1 MFLKFHSL
9 STTILGYI
17 QIMKSLLLNW
27 FIWKNPQTHYM
38 VIDKT
43 IHIYILSHDLFNS
56 SCERN
61 ILYFK
66 MNGMVLTYNPF
77 YSSNLIV
84 MSLDLAV
91 NFSNLIEISPYGNI
105 EWGEWQLQRKR
116 MVALKVVSIGLAEV
130 ELHKS
135 RITTWNQPNWFLLFR
150 TGDHLSTNWL
160 LYDSYQ
166 SIFSSVQLE
175 SDGLVRS
182 ESWLMD
188 YPFFQF

>member
-1 MFLKFHSL
+1 
-9 STTILGYI
+9 
-17 QIMKSLLLNW
+17 
-27 FIWKNPQTHYM
+27 
-38 VIDKT
+38 
-43 IHIYILSHDLFNS
+43 
-56 SCERN
+56 
-61 ILYFK
+61 
-66 MNGMVLTYNPF
+66 
-77 YSSNLIV
+77 
-84 MSLDLAV
+84 
-91 NFSNLIEISPYGNI
+91 
-105 EWGEWQLQRKR
+105 